1 MARYIEE
8 LLINNYLNLGKTIEV
23 FLGRIN
29 IDKTVLSYLEFTKT
43 NSSKVQVTIIESYD
57 EGNLNWLDIY
67 DFSHINQDD
76 EFEIIEFDSVDNAI
90 EGVKAK
96 FKLDELKFVTQ
107 GMIQVEYEDLLKS
120 EGRN

>member
-67 DFSHINQDD
+67 DFSHFNQDD

>member
-1 MARYIEE
+1 MARYIDEQ
-8 LLINNYLNLGKTIEV
+8 LINNYLNLGKTIEV

-76 EFEIIEFDSVDNAI
+76 EFEIIEFNSVDSAI

-96 FKLDELKFVTQ
+96 FQLDELKFVTQ

-120 EGRN
+120 EERN